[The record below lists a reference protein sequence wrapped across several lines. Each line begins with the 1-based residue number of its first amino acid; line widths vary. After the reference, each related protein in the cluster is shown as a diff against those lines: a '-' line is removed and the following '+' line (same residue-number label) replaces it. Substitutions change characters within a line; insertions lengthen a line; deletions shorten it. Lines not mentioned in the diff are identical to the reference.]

1 MRWQRAWIGLALG
14 ALLLPRSAAAF
25 LVVGTD
31 AGQAAGPDTRA
42 LVLREETRSVVAV
55 SPSVRGPAAPLA
67 IVMPIP
73 ASAVSSLRVVPGTL
87 LERTDQLAAP
97 RLDELW
103 ELDPCEL
110 HPDQQAPTGSPPGAA
125 STGQAGGTSA
135 TQASAVPASAGAPRI
150 EGDYAI
156 TVLVGEEAK
165 SAGKW
170 LSEHG
175 YRLPDGAEAALA
187 EAIGKDSAVVVA
199 RIEGA
204 RLVAHEGVARLPPL
218 SFVTE
223 SSQAL
228 PLRLAGVGGAHDTI
242 VDVLSGSRFE
252 AANLVNV
259 AVPTNLDVT
268 GAARADVSGLYG
280 AVLDFA
286 FEKAPGAAITEH
298 AWLSAGCDGCPGGG
312 GIGAEEVLALGA
324 DRLPSAEDGS
334 QREVMI
340 EVSES
345 LARAPEGPAELKRAA
360 AACYSKALAEMA
372 GLAGEATVTVETGEG
387 GAVVSAKTKDAS
399 AEALGKCV
407 EEAVRPLKMDHA
419 KASGSVKAKFALVS
433 RAYLGQM
440 VLTRLRV
447 RSAKGAA
454 SELTLRAAAAI
465 EGGREEGPTGEPEKK
480 VYFAEQANN
489 FGARYVMR
497 HPWGGA
503 IACGEP
509 HRGVGP
515 AAEERAGFAGGVGLA
530 FGDGAGFARLR
541 QARRLRARGR
551 RRLRARRSE
560 SWRSSSWGGS
570 SRTWGRMRS
579 LTGLH
584 RRRRRRAR
592 QGRRRL
598 RPPARPRRP
607 AGRRAGARRTGAAD
621 AGLPRRI
628 RRESRRLRGL
638 LSLLSRECSL
648 AGGAGDGVLDEN
660 LLRSPRRAVERGRR
674 VRPGFAGRV
683 LR

>member
-1 MRWQRAWIGLALG
+1 M
-14 ALLLPRSAAAF
+14 
-25 LVVGTD
+25 GTD
-31 AGQAAGPDTRA
+31 AGQAAGPDTRV

-55 SPSVRGPAAPLA
+55 SPSVRGPAAHCDRDAHPGERGEA
-67 IVMPIP
+67 RC
-73 ASAVSSLRVVPGTL
+73 ASSRARCSNGRTSS
-87 LERTDQLAAP
+87 P
-97 RLDELW
+97 RQLDELW

-110 HPDQQAPTGSPPGAA
+110 HPDQQAPTGSPPGKAA
-125 STGQAGGTSA
+125 STGQAGGTNA
-135 TQASAVPASAGAPRI
+135 TQASAEPASAGAPRI

-360 AACYSKALAEMA
+360 AACYSKALGEMA

-407 EEAVRPLKMDHA
+407 EEAVKPLKMDHA
-419 KASGSVKAKFALVS
+419 KASGAVKAKFALVS

-454 SELTLRAAAAI
+454 SDLTLRAAAAI

-489 FGARYVMR
+489 FAARYVMR

-509 HRGVGP
+509 HRGAWGPRPKNAPDSPVASAWPSATGAGSASAGASASGSASAGASASGSGAAAAPSAAERKLAELLVGGQLPDLGAYAIAYRAAP
-515 AAEERAGFAGGVGLA
+515 AAPAASATGSAA
-530 FGDGAGFARLR
+530 PAT
-541 QARRLRARGR
+541 
-551 RRLRARRSE
+551 
-560 SWRSSSWGGS
+560 SSSAAASGGTTS
-570 SRTWGRMRS
+570 GSAADGGCGCRASAQDSQGIAAIAGVAITAI
-579 LTGLH
+579 TGMFA
-584 RRRRRRAR
+584 RRRRRR
-592 QGRRRL
+592 
-598 RPPARPRRP
+598 
-607 AGRRAGARRTGAAD
+607 
-621 AGLPRRI
+621 
-628 RRESRRLRGL
+628 RG
-638 LSLLSRECSL
+638 S
-648 AGGAGDGVLDEN
+648 
-660 LLRSPRRAVERGRR
+660 
-674 VRPGFAGRV
+674 
-683 LR
+683 